1 MHPQPIKKS
10 IDKLARLPSVGPKS
24 AERMIY
30 YLLQAPPQELR
41 ELAQSLGE
49 LQNNIS
55 QCSGCG
61 NFSETNPCEI
71 CSDSRRDCR
80 ILCLV
85 TKPQDIVVLEK
96 THAFNGLYL
105 ILNFNLHPLEMTPAE
120 NILVRKLLDRIK
132 TENISEVILAFN
144 PDMNGETAS
153 IFLSGLLKKIEGLKI
168 SRLARGLPSGADVEY
183 ADELTLESALKNRQ
197 NIS

>member
-1 MHPQPIKKS
+1 MHPQPIKKT
-10 IDKLARLPSVGPKS
+10 IDRLARLPSVGPKG

-41 ELAQSLGE
+41 ELAQSLAE
-49 LQNNIS
+49 LQNKIC
-55 QCSGCG
+55 QCSVCS

-71 CSDSRRDCR
+71 CGDSRRDR
-80 ILCLV
+80 SALCLV
-85 TKPQDIVVLEK
+85 TKPQDIAVLEK

-120 NILVRKLLDRIK
+120 NSLVNQLLDRIK
-132 TENISEVILAFN
+132 KEKVTEVILAFN
-144 PDMNGETAS
+144 PDMNGETAA

-197 NIS
+197 NIN